1 MSLENQRLVTVT
13 IDWPGLGKLGVFE
26 VRTGGNAT
34 SENTDYAPGGMA
46 PRRQLGGQQTTED
59 VTVNRV
65 LIRERDRPLIGA
77 LMASRG
83 VADMHVSDSLL
94 DRSKNPYGKPVTWHG
109 IVGEVHYPDADSGS
123 NDPAR
128 LEIVMNAHGGISA

>member
-1 MSLENQRLVTVT
+1 MSLENRRLVTVV
-13 IDWPGLGKLGVFE
+13 IDFPGLGNLGVFE

-46 PRRQLGGQQTTED
+46 PRVQLGGQQTTED

-65 LIRERDRPLIGA
+65 IIPSRDRPIAAA
-77 LMASRG
+77 LFAARG
-83 VADMHVSDSLL
+83 IATAHVSDSLL
-94 DRSKNPYGKPVTWHG
+94 DVSKNPYGQPITWHG
-109 IVGEVHYPDADSGS
+109 ILGEVHWPDADSES

-128 LEIVMNAHGGISA
+128 LELVINAHGGISA